1 MNLFIN
7 GFVGALGAGHLFI
20 HLNHLVESGFIIL
33 NENILIIHHDIDQQF
48 MIVFSLLFIV
58 EQRQLVEPHVQHLF
72 QLFIADFILANDLA
86 QS

>member
-1 MNLFIN
+1 
-7 GFVGALGAGHLFI
+7 
-20 HLNHLVESGFIIL
+20 
-33 NENILIIHHDIDQQF
+33 

-86 QS
+86 QSWDNIVFTVAIDLGLFATLRDL